1 MVITNICGNLS
12 DPAFRGKRVDALW
25 LDDVEAQKRIL
36 RKNTE
41 GGRDIALRL
50 EAGAQLRGLRDGD
63 VLAEDAGT
71 VVAVRLLPVP
81 ALLVRTAAAA
91 EIARLCYEIGNRH
104 APLYAPDGTFSCF
117 ALRYDASLEQLIR
130 QLGLAYE
137 KKDMVLSRVDQL
149 KLLSPHHHHHQNG
162 DT

>member
-1 MVITNICGNLS
+1 MIPQSILDFFHAGKSL
-12 DPAFRGKRVDALW
+12 PFRSMSYFNFL
-25 LDDVEAQKRIL
+25 
-36 RKNTE
+36 
-41 GGRDIALRL
+41 L
-50 EAGAQLRGLRDGD
+50 EATLAGSLLILVVVVLRAVFRKKIGSRL
-63 VLAEDAGT
+63 VYLAWIL
-71 VVAVRLLPVP
+71 VAVRLLPVP

-117 ALRYDASLEQLIR
+117 AVRYDASLEQLIR

-149 KLLSPHHHHHQNG
+149 KLLSPHHHHHQHG
-162 DT
+162 DA